1 MGLLRRSLAARF
13 YTRTATASLSEALSH
28 RNMIQP
34 EQLSSDVAKRHLL
47 ELRDA
52 LEAMRRGRE
61 VSVDSVAWPAGLDR
75 AVLRAVPLRVRTRN
89 CLQNEGLLAGA
100 NSLTANELLRI
111 RHFGRTSLR
120 DLLSCVEEFLTNCV
134 RNGGT
139 VSSES
144 SESGLGGP
152 TVAEGHLSEI
162 RGALGAMRNG
172 HTVSMDSIVW
182 PSGLDRSLLRTLP
195 LQVRTWGCLQGEGL
209 LAGINPLTA
218 GELLRI
224 RNFGWKSLRDLLSCV
239 DEFLTESVRNG
250 AIVSLPHSELGEG
263 APNPLTETDLAL
275 GGTEPASTPWAS
287 TGQILSPLLASVA
300 ELHGAKTLADV
311 LSPEC
316 ARLAGKLGITDAVD
330 SIMIADLAAGVPGLV
345 STALARLAHTIDAA
359 SGTERA
365 IVECRLLREPPLT
378 LESVGL
384 QVGLTRERIR
394 QAQRKLETKIGAA
407 LADSVGVIASTL
419 QDSLGHVLKQG
430 EFERRIDRL
439 LPADH
444 EITTDLLRRA
454 LVQKM
459 GFRLDKEVYL
469 DERARREL
477 EDIETAIRGFA
488 DDVGLLNE
496 QEAKASLPSEE
507 WHQVWP
513 WLCERLRLKSL
524 HGVLALRDTAKAK
537 AKAALL
543 SIGRPATR
551 EEIGSLCGLE
561 ESRVGGTLSNI
572 ESVVRADKE
581 RWGLREWVDDEY
593 DGIVGE
599 IIQRIEEDG
608 GTTTTQRLLTELP
621 SKFDVSPVSVR
632 AYMQT
637 AKFEIR
643 DGWISLANTSAL
655 QLRALD
661 DVIDG
666 RDDKGAPYWTFGIE
680 PRFFDG
686 YSLPGV
692 PPELAKVLG
701 CAPDAAIRVQIENL
715 PQCRELSIRWPLSS
729 PSGASL
735 GYLAEP
741 LRELGLTPGQRA
753 RLTVK
758 GPHLVELSSAD
769 AHAEESELTE
779 ADAILERLIQRRRLL

>member
-1 MGLLRRSLAARF
+1 
-13 YTRTATASLSEALSH
+13 
-28 RNMIQP
+28 MIQP
-34 EQLSSDVAKRHLL
+34 EQLSSDVAERHLL

-61 VSVDSVAWPAGLDR
+61 VSVNSVAWPAGLDR

-120 DLLSCVEEFLTNCV
+120 DLLSCVEEFLTDCV

-139 VSSES
+139 VPAES

-152 TVAEGHLSEI
+152 NVAERHLSEI
-162 RGALGAMRNG
+162 RGALEAMRNG

-182 PSGLDRSLLRTLP
+182 PSGLDRTLLRTLP
-195 LQVRTWGCLQGEGL
+195 LQVRTWSCLQGEGL

-224 RNFGWKSLRDLLSCV
+224 RSFGWRSLRDLLSCV
-239 DEFLTESVRNG
+239 EKFLTERVRDG
-250 AIVSLPHSELGEG
+250 AIVSAQPSESGEG
-263 APNPLTETDLAL
+263 APKHSTETDPAL
-275 GGTEPASTPWAS
+275 TGAEPTSTPWAS
-287 TGQILSPLLASVA
+287 AGQILSPLLASAA
-300 ELHGAKTLADV
+300 ELHGATTLADV
-311 LSPEC
+311 LSPETS
-316 ARLAGKLGITDAVD
+316 RLAGKLGIADAID
-330 SIMIADLAAGVPGLV
+330 SITIDDLAEGVPGLV
-345 STALARLAHTIDAA
+345 SIALARLAHTIDAA
-359 SGTERA
+359 SCTERTV
-365 IVECRLLREPPLT
+365 IEHRILREPPLT
-378 LESVGL
+378 LESVGFKL
-384 QVGLTRERIR
+384 GLSKEGIR
-394 QAQRKLETKIGAA
+394 QAQRKAETKIRTA
-407 LADSVGVIASTL
+407 LRDSIGVVASTL
-419 QDSLGHVLKQG
+419 QESLGHVLKQG

-439 LPADH
+439 LPADQ

-454 LVQKM
+454 LVHKM
-459 GFRLDKEVYL
+459 GFRLDSGVYL

-477 EDIETAIRGFA
+477 QEIQAAIRGLA
-488 DDVGLLNE
+488 DDAGLLNE
-496 QEAKASLPSEE
+496 EEAKANLPSEE

-513 WLCERLRLKSL
+513 WVCERLRLRSL
-524 HGVLALRDTAKAK
+524 HGVLALRDTAKAN

-551 EEIGSLCGLE
+551 EEIGSLCGLG
-561 ESRVGGTLSNI
+561 ESRVGATLSNL

-643 DGWISLANTSAL
+643 DGWVSLANTSAL

-686 YSLPGV
+686 YSLSSV

-758 GPHLVELSSAD
+758 GPHLAELSSAD
-769 AHAEESELTE
+769 AHAEESESTE
-779 ADAILERLIQRRRLL
+779 ADAILERLIRRRRLL